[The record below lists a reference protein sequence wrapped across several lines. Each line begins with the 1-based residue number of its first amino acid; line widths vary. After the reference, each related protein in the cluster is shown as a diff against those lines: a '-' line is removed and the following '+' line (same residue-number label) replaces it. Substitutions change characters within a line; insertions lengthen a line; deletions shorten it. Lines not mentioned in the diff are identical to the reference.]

1 MKDPVAGRFTIVDE
15 YFPHPGRTPM
25 QTMLTGYL
33 EADGVSRIP
42 AETLAKLGRDRYA
55 SKELPAIIDRADP
68 SRFVIDWSRVPRFDG
83 GAASAR
89 KAAEDAAN
97 GA

>member
-1 MKDPVAGRFTIVDE
+1 MKDPVVGTFTTVSE

-33 EADGVSRIP
+33 DADGVPRVP
-42 AETLAKLGRDRYA
+42 AETLAKIGRDRYA
-55 SKELPAIIDRADP
+55 SPTLPAIIDRADP
-68 SRFVIDWSRVPRFDG
+68 RRFVIDWSTVPRFDG

-89 KAAEDAAN
+89 KAAEDAAAGN
-97 GA
+97 